1 MAAPVISAELRKRL
15 KSRFWRLNNLY
26 WIEDKKGKP
35 IQFKMSREQYD
46 FYKNQWHRSIILK
59 ARQLGF
65 TTEVCIMQLDAAVF
79 MKKKCAMIAH
89 TLHDAQRLFR
99 DKTKFAYDH
108 LPIEVKAANP
118 VAKMTTEE
126 LVLKNGGY
134 VAVSTS
140 FRGGVLYS
148 LHVSEFGKICAKFP
162 DKAREIVSGAFE
174 AVPQDGY
181 ITLEST
187 AEGRDGKF
195 YELCMEAQKSLQMG
209 KILGALDWKF
219 FFYSWH
225 LNAGYAVS
233 DEESKRDGVFIQT
246 RLREYFDKLKGKGI
260 SLTRAQELWYAGKEK
275 TLGSDML
282 REYPSTP
289 EEAFQQ
295 TIEGAYYA
303 KQITALR
310 IKGKIGKV
318 SGVNPHLPVMTFW
331 DLGVN
336 DSMSVWFIRRVH
348 EKCYQ
353 VIDYYENN
361 GEGLRHYFGVLKK
374 KAEDLGYEYEA
385 HYAPHDIRNRE
396 MGSDAKS
403 RLELAAEGYDIDGE
417 IYAID
422 FQVVPRISAKND
434 AIELVREILPF
445 CEFDEERCDQ
455 GSEDKPSGL
464 SMLEKYRKEWND
476 KAGCWRDRPLH
487 DYTSNCSD
495 AFATFAQAMNLDY
508 KIPDTSDFSFL
519 GY

>member
-1 MAAPVISAELRKRL
+1 MSQSPISTALRKRL
-15 KSRFWRLNNLY
+15 KNRFWRLNNLY
-26 WIEDKKGKP
+26 WIEDKSGKSVR
-35 IQFKMSREQYD
+35 FTMSREQYD
-46 FYKNQWHRSIILK
+46 FYKNQWHRSVILK

-99 DKTKFAYDH
+99 EKTQYAYDR
-108 LPIEVKAANP
+108 LPVEIKAANP
-118 VAKMTTEE
+118 ILKMNTEE
-126 LVLKNGGY
+126 LVLKKGGS
-134 VAVSTS
+134 VTVSTS
-140 FRGGVLYS
+140 FRGGTLYS
-148 LHVSEFGKICAKFP
+148 LHVSEFGKICAKYP

-174 AVPQDGY
+174 SVPADGY

-187 AEGRDGKF
+187 AEGREGKF
-195 YELCMEAQKSLQMG
+195 YEFCMEAQKSQIMNSVLT
-209 KILGALDWKF
+209 ALDWKF

-225 LNAGYAVS
+225 LNIAYS
-233 DEESKRDGVFIQT
+233 LKDEEGLFIPQ
-246 RLREYFDKLKGKGI
+246 RLIDYFNKLKGKGI
-260 SLTRAQELWYAGKEK
+260 ELTRGQMLWYTKKEK
-275 TLGSDML
+275 TLGFDML

-318 SGVNPHLPVMTFW
+318 AVVNPHLPVMTFW

-434 AIELVREILPF
+434 AIEMVRELLPF

-487 DYTSNCSD
+487 DYTSNCADS
-495 AFATFAQAMNLDY
+495 FATFAQAMNLDY
-508 KIPDTSDFSFL
+508 KIPDTSDLSFL